1 MLLACVV
8 VFCCLSTVLFLLHL
22 QNGHRCS
29 SPVVCL
35 KWDFLW
41 DISTGLWRQ
50 QVPFGVLEFF
60 WCRKRFSLYS
70 SECIDY
76 CCFWNVSNK
85 ESLFCCC
92 IFGFFSLTFWKLSSC
107 FLFLLWRVWSRHCS
121 FVLKKVPPL
130 TARGS
135 PSTTSDVHILF
146 WEPLLT
152 IKNRLSCLISEGLRL
167 SDHFYLKS
175 RSSLFHGSFFALPCR
190 CSRWPG
196 LPDHWSTGQLDV
208 GAPADWG
215 GSGSW
220 HPEAWGCTRNSIS
233 RWTRDGAV
241 PWASRES
248 THWKVTHIGKVHIVI
263 MSLQFLW

>member
-1 MLLACVV
+1 MHRSVWVISAAGNYVGCVFNSSVECKELRGVSLVLNCKTHSGLMLLACVV

-50 QVPFGVLEFF
+50 QVLFGVLVFF

-70 SECIDY
+70 SEFIDY

-92 IFGFFSLTFWKLSSC
+92 IFGFFPLTFCKLSSC

-121 FVLKKVPPL
+121 FVLKKS
-130 TARGS
+130 S
-135 PSTTSDVHILF
+135 PSY
-146 WEPLLT
+146 
-152 IKNRLSCLISEGLRL
+152 R
-167 SDHFYLKS
+167 
-175 RSSLFHGSFFALPCR
+175 
-190 CSRWPG
+190 
-196 LPDHWSTGQLDV
+196 
-208 GAPADWG
+208 
-215 GSGSW
+215 
-220 HPEAWGCTRNSIS
+220 
-233 RWTRDGAV
+233 
-241 PWASRES
+241 
-248 THWKVTHIGKVHIVI
+248 
-263 MSLQFLW
+263 